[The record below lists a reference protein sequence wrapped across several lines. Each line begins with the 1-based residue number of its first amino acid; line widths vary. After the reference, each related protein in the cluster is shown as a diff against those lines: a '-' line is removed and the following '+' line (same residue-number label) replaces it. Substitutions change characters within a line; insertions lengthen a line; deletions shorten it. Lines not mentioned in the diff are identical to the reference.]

1 MNNSNRKRFHDSL
14 ITDDKKIFKELL
26 SAEIKKDD
34 NNPHYFG
41 LIKFISGIYK
51 NNGENDFLKSLQE
64 NKLWVA
70 SPKTFN
76 DPYDC
81 IMNIDFKD
89 EVLEKTKA
97 VVQELFG
104 DSIANELL
112 IKTTDV
118 QNQAVNNL
126 KPEFDKIV
134 KNGTKEIQEGLFVS
148 CFSELSNLYSILMWS
163 HYANQHQGFCV
174 EYDYRAINRLRIKDN
189 TIIPVLYSDKPN
201 ICEIKNDSKAEALRY
216 QLGIAF
222 TKSIEWEYEK
232 EWRLI
237 EINDEDQ
244 KGKNGFLIPFVRPK
258 RIYMGCRI
266 SDQLRE
272 DIIKCC
278 YANNIDLY
286 QMKLVSGTFWLEKEK
301 VPILPQ

>member
-1 MNNSNRKRFHDSL
+1 MNNLNRKRFHDSL
-14 ITDDKKIFKELL
+14 IADDKKILAELI
-26 SAEIKKDD
+26 SGEIKNDYD
-34 NNPHYFG
+34 NPHYFG
-41 LIKFISGIYK
+41 LIKFVNGIYK
-51 NNGENDFLKSLQE
+51 DNGENDFLNSLKNNQ
-64 NKLWVA
+64 LWVA

-81 IMNIDFKD
+81 MMNIDIKD
-89 EVLEKTKA
+89 EVMEKTKI
-97 VVQELFG
+97 VLQELFG

-112 IKTTDV
+112 NKTKDV
-118 QNQAVNNL
+118 QNQANNNL
-126 KPEFDKIV
+126 RPEFDKIV
-134 KNGTKEIQEGLFVS
+134 KNGTEEIQEGLFVS
-148 CFSELSNLYSILMWS
+148 CFSELSNLNSILMWS
-163 HYANQHQGFCV
+163 HYANQHRGFCV
-174 EYDYRAINRLRIKDN
+174 EYDYREINRLRIKDN
-189 TIIPVLYSDKPN
+189 TIIPILYSDKPN
-201 ICEIKNDSKAEALRY
+201 ICEVKIDTRVEILQY

-222 TKSIEWEYEK
+222 TKSTEWEYEK

-272 DIIKCC
+272 DIIKYC

-286 QMKLVSGTFWLEKEK
+286 QMKLVSGTFRLEKEK

>member
-1 MNNSNRKRFHDSL
+1 MNNLNRKRFHDSL
-14 ITDDKKIFKELL
+14 IADDKKIFTELI
-26 SAEIKKDD
+26 SGEIKNVDD
-34 NNPHYFG
+34 NPHYFG
-41 LIKFISGIYK
+41 LIKFVNGIYK
-51 NNGENDFLKSLQE
+51 DNGENDFLNSLKNNQ
-64 NKLWVA
+64 LWVA

-81 IMNIDFKD
+81 MMNIDIKD
-89 EVLEKTKA
+89 EVLEKTKI
-97 VVQELFG
+97 VLQELFG

-112 IKTTDV
+112 NKTKDV
-118 QNQAVNNL
+118 QNQAIDNL
-126 KPEFDKIV
+126 RPEFDKIV
-134 KNGTKEIQEGLFVS
+134 KNGTEEIQEGLFVS
-148 CFSELSNLYSILMWS
+148 CFSELSNLNSILMWS
-163 HYANQHQGFCV
+163 HYSNQHQGFCV
-174 EYDYRAINRLRIKDN
+174 EYDYREINRLRIKDN
-189 TIIPVLYSDKPN
+189 TIIPILYSDKPN
-201 ICEIKNDSKAEALRY
+201 ICEVKIDTRVEILQY

-222 TKSIEWEYEK
+222 TKSTEWEYEK

-286 QMKLVSGTFWLEKEK
+286 QMKLVSGTFRLEKEK